1 MGINDSP
8 FLEISDTMNT
18 YRMAS
23 LRRLMADVVIVR
35 ECKHGQ
41 VRVLYGDVIKVEG
54 DVMMIPANSRL
65 AGREG
70 LDERMH
76 QAAGDG
82 LREACANIAKEKR
95 KSNLQPCGVG
105 EAVTTP
111 GFDLPA
117 SNLVHVVGPDC
128 RRPTQDNFRRELL
141 RNSYAALFEQV
152 EKLEPRETLVLPPL
166 GMDVFA
172 YPHREGAR
180 MTMEIVLGW
189 MDAEHDPGVD
199 MVLIV
204 THEDNF
210 LNNMKTVYRES
221 EDQFPGVDRTRE
233 YRKGK
238 FQ

>member
-1 MGINDSP
+1 
-8 FLEISDTMNT
+8 
-18 YRMAS
+18 
-23 LRRLMADVVIVR
+23 MADVVIVR
-35 ECKHGQ
+35 ECRHGQ
-41 VRVLYGDVIKVEG
+41 VRVLYGDIVKVEG
-54 DVMMIPANSRL
+54 DVMVIPANNRL

-70 LDERMH
+70 LDERMQ
-76 QAAGDG
+76 QAAGPG
-82 LREACANIAKEKR
+82 LREHCVGIAKEKR
-95 KSNLQPCGVG
+95 KLNLQPCGVG
-105 EAVTTP
+105 EAVSTP
-111 GFDLPA
+111 SFDLPA

-141 RNSYAALFEQV
+141 RNSYGALFEEV
-152 EKLEPRETLVLPPL
+152 EGLEPRDTLVLPPL

-180 MTMEIVLGW
+180 MTMEIILAW
-189 MDAEHDPGVD
+189 MDSEDDPGVK

-221 EDQFPGVDRTRE
+221 EDQFPGVDRTRD

-238 FQ
+238 IQ

>member
-1 MGINDSP
+1 
-8 FLEISDTMNT
+8 
-18 YRMAS
+18 MAS
-23 LRRLMADVVIVR
+23 LRDSMAEVVIVR
-35 ECKHGQ
+35 ECSHGQ
-41 VRVLYGDVIKVEG
+41 VRVLYGDIIKVEG
-54 DVMMIPANSRL
+54 DVMVIPANSRL

-70 LDERMH
+70 LDERMK

-82 LREACANIAKEKR
+82 LREACANIAKERR
-95 KSNLQPCGVG
+95 KLNMQPCGVG
-105 EAVTTP
+105 EAVTTE
-111 GFDLPA
+111 GFELPA

-141 RNSYAALFEQV
+141 RNSYRALFDQV
-152 EKLEPRETLVLPPL
+152 EDLDPRETLVLPPL

-172 YPHREGAR
+172 YPHRGGAR
-180 MTMEIVLGW
+180 MTMEIVLAWRDG
-189 MDAEHDPGVD
+189 ENDPGVD

-221 EDQFPGVDRTRE
+221 EDQFPGVDRTRD